1 MTEVVGPKE
10 NRPKA
15 LRPSFTYLDH
25 GDRCG
30 CGPDGPMDGPTEEE
44 LADHCIEEG
53 TELDASFDVTVVSP
67 EFFDEF
73 FSDDWD
79 DSHAF
84 AWSPDFDVDGG
95 IEA

>member
-44 LADHCIEEG
+44 LADHCI
-53 TELDASFDVTVVSP
+53 
-67 EFFDEF
+67 DECEYDTPY
-73 FSDDWD
+73 SCAIYGCQYGEQP
-79 DSHAF
+79 HHH
-84 AWSPDFDVDGG
+84 DGMLTYYHG
-95 IEA
+95 KPLPPCGCTG